1 MTVTVCIEDEQGKQQ
16 THEVSDEFMELCFE
30 RARVISL
37 EVLDLAKGM
46 SAQQWY
52 DTIRAKA
59 GGKCKRSTANH
70 YSRYGKELITN
81 RNEIFNVK
89 NVIRCINKVSMLS
102 SY

>member
-37 EVLDLAKGM
+37 EVVDLAKGM
-46 SAQQWY
+46 NAQQWY

-59 GGKCKRSTANH
+59 GENANEVQQTIIVDMVRKLLQTGMKH
-70 YSRYGKELITN
+70 
-81 RNEIFNVK
+81 
-89 NVIRCINKVSMLS
+89 SMLRMLLDVLTK
-102 SY
+102 